1 MNREAYRLANE
12 IHTDLSADGG
22 RLIERPEDMDMNKEM
37 ELRRYE
43 TTALNEIQKERKR
56 TRKNFGKMTVAACAA
71 VALLT
76 GTVLFGGEVHA
87 AIEQITW
94 SIGNALGLSGDLED
108 YRDVIHTSVADK
120 GYVVTLQE
128 AVVSEEKL
136 TVNYTVQREDGQP
149 MEQYLTPMEILT
161 VNGKQPGGGARG
173 SADFL
178 DETQTVLGVEMS
190 YDIPGVDLS
199 GENEFRI
206 RISALGSEEEVK
218 GNWDFA
224 FTADGAA
231 LMADTKRIPI
241 GKEFTLPD
249 GVTVTLEELTMNEL
263 EQRISF
269 TQSGPTRYMPQILAE
284 DSEGNQVEF
293 GLRSS
298 DTASGYLSNEEIIDD
313 GRISAMA
320 DRVTMTFGVV
330 ELPEES
336 GQITADFEAV
346 GEVFEL
352 EL

>member
-1 MNREAYRLANE
+1 MDREAYRLANR
-12 IHTDLSADGG
+12 IRTDIPENGD
-22 RLIERPEDMDMNKEM
+22 RLMECPEDVDMK
-37 ELRRYE
+37 RYE
-43 TTALNEIQKERKR
+43 TNALKEIRKEK
-56 TRKNFGKMTVAACAA
+56 TRARRRFGKMTVAACAA

-76 GTVLFGGEVHA
+76 GTVVFKGEVHA

-94 SIGNALGLSGDLED
+94 SLGNALGLSGDLAD
-108 YRDVIHTSVADK
+108 YRDVLHTSVTDK

-136 TVNYTVQREDGQP
+136 TVNYTIQREDGQP
-149 MEQYLTPMEILT
+149 MEGYLTPMERLY
-161 VNGKQPGGGARG
+161 VNGEPATGGARG

-178 DETQTVLGVEMS
+178 DDTRKVLGVEAS
-190 YDIPGVDLS
+190 YDIPGMDFSAV
-199 GENEFRI
+199 NEYRI
-206 RISALGSEEEVK
+206 RIDELGSEGGVR
-218 GNWDFA
+218 GNWEFA

-231 LMADTKRIPI
+231 LMADTRRIVI

-269 TQSGPTRYMPQILAE
+269 TQSGSTRYLPQVLAE
-284 DSEGNQVEF
+284 DSEGRQVEF

-298 DTASGYLSNEEIIDD
+298 DTKSGYLSNEEIIDD
-313 GRISAMA
+313 GRISDTA
-320 DRVTMTFGVV
+320 DQVTMTFGAV

-336 GQITADFEAV
+336 GQITADFEPV
-346 GEVFEL
+346 GEPFVL

>member
-12 IHTDLSADGG
+12 IRTDFLADGD
-22 RLIERPEDMDMNKEM
+22 RLMECPEDMEM
-37 ELRRYE
+37 EMRRYE
-43 TTALNEIQKERKR
+43 TTALNEIRNERKR
-56 TRKNFGKMTVAACAA
+56 TRRTFGKMTVAACAA
-71 VALLT
+71 VTLLT

-94 SIGNALGLSGDLED
+94 SIGNALGLSGELEN

-136 TVNYTVQREDGQP
+136 TVNYTVQREDGEP

-161 VNGKQPGGGARG
+161 VNGEQPGGGAGG
-173 SADFL
+173 SASFL
-178 DETQTVLGVEMS
+178 DEGQTVLGVEMS
-190 YDIPGVDLS
+190 YHIPGVDLS

-206 RISALGSEEEVK
+206 KIRALGSEDEIK

-269 TQSGPTRYMPQILAE
+269 TKSGATNYMPQILAG

-298 DTASGYLSNEEIIDD
+298 DETSGYLSNEEIIDD
-313 GRISAMA
+313 GRISDTA
-320 DRVTMTFGVV
+320 DRVTMTFGVI

-336 GQITADFEAV
+336 GQITDEFEPV

-352 EL
+352 ELQ

>member
-12 IHTDLSADGG
+12 IRTDFQADGDW
-22 RLIERPEDMDMNKEM
+22 LMERPEDLDMKTYEANALQEIRKEKRKA
-37 ELRRYE
+37 RR
-43 TTALNEIQKERKR
+43 T
-56 TRKNFGKMTVAACAA
+56 FGKMTVAACAA
-71 VALLT
+71 VTLLT
-76 GTVLFGGEVHA
+76 GTVVFRQEVHA

-94 SIGNALGLSGDLED
+94 SLENALGLSGDLAD

-149 MEQYLTPMEILT
+149 MEKYLTPMEILY
-161 VNGKQPGGGARG
+161 VNGKQPGGGAG
-173 SADFL
+173 GNSSFL

-199 GENEFRI
+199 GENEYRI
-206 RISALGSEEEVK
+206 RIGALGIENEVR

-224 FTADGAA
+224 FMADGAA
-231 LMADTKRIPI
+231 LMADTRRIAI

-249 GVTVTLEELTMNEL
+249 GVTVTMEELTMNEL

-269 TQSGPTRYMPQILAE
+269 TKSGATNYIQQVLAV
-284 DSEGNQVEF
+284 DSEGHQVEF

-298 DTASGYLSNEEIIDD
+298 DETSGYLSNEEIIDD
-313 GRISAMA
+313 GRLSDTAE
-320 DRVTMTFGVV
+320 RVTMTFGVI

-336 GQITADFEAV
+336 GQITADFEPV

-352 EL
+352 ELQ